1 RWLRQFL
8 AVRDE
13 EGSERALVSA
23 VHAGAS
29 QVDLA
34 DMLFAAATDYRY
46 ITIGHALDFTNKAF
60 EALDLAGWEPERA
73 ELVLSSVVRGI
84 AGGTRQEE
92 SNEWRY
98 PVDLIAILEGAFAQI
113 DAALAEGRPRRGSW
127 TDQATLGQL
136 LLLDDPQHNAD
147 ALLQALRE
155 GATEEQ

>member
-1 RWLRQFL
+1 HLDADDRPRAVFHGLDAVSRDTAGSAPRFVLKPLPGASPDVTTLKRWLRQFL

-84 AGGTRQEE
+84 AAGTRQEE

-98 PVDLIAILEGAFAQI
+98 PVDLIAILEGA
-113 DAALAEGRPRRGSW
+113 
-127 TDQATLGQL
+127 
-136 LLLDDPQHNAD
+136 
-147 ALLQALRE
+147 
-155 GATEEQ
+155 